1 VPTALALFPLPETS
15 DQVVTAEL
23 SAGSFSTPF
32 TQSAR
37 SHKDN
42 PEIPLNA
49 LVFGQGFEAVAVV
62 GVKKLKARIKA
73 DEITAKD
80 FRRNLNTAKL

>member
-1 VPTALALFPLPETS
+1 VPTALALLLLPEKS
-15 DQVVTAEL
+15 HQVVTAEL
-23 SAGSFSTPF
+23 SAGSVATPF

-49 LVFGQGFEAVAVV
+49 LVSGHGFEAFATV
-62 GVKKLKARIKA
+62 GVKILKARIKA
-73 DEITAKD
+73 DEITAMD